1 MAISSN
7 RQHAARPAARGP
19 RGQRHPRDLRVGR
32 RGEARRAVG
41 HWLALVLVALS
52 AVVALP
58 AAAAAQDPPEPGPTA
73 PPAEGEPTQEPS
85 ETPGSET
92 GEEPVG
98 VVRGT
103 IRYEED
109 DERVAAEGVSITVE
123 SDDGTFSETVETNQR
138 GQFEVGVPAEGTYQ
152 VSIDTDTLPEGVQLE
167 DEDRTTAEAR
177 VRPPRPGLAAFPLT
191 TGDEEAQNSFLVR
204 ALRLG
209 VQGVRFG
216 LILAMAS
223 IGLSLIFGTTGLVNF
238 SHGEMVTFGALIAYL
253 FNVTLGMPILI
264 AAPLAIAVGGLFGAG
279 YNRGVWRPLRSR
291 GTGLVAMLV
300 VSIGAGMLM
309 RYIFLYQFGGRSRGY
324 DVEEQRAMEIGP
336 LDIVP
341 RDLWLIGL
349 SVLLLVA
356 VALFLQLTLAGK
368 AMRAVADNRDLAEAS
383 GIDVERVIAWV
394 WIAGGALAAVGGVF
408 NALAEDVTWQMGFQM
423 LLLLFASVIL
433 GGLGTAFGA
442 LVGGISIGLLYQLS
456 TLFIDSVYKT
466 TAALLVLILVLLVR
480 PHGILGQPERVG

>member
-1 MAISSN
+1 
-7 RQHAARPAARGP
+7 
-19 RGQRHPRDLRVGR
+19 
-32 RGEARRAVG
+32 
-41 HWLALVLVALS
+41 
-52 AVVALP
+52 
-58 AAAAAQDPPEPGPTA
+58 
-73 PPAEGEPTQEPS
+73 
-85 ETPGSET
+85 
-92 GEEPVG
+92 
-98 VVRGT
+98 
-103 IRYEED
+103 
-109 DERVAAEGVSITVE
+109 
-123 SDDGTFSETVETNQR
+123 
-138 GQFEVGVPAEGTYQ
+138 VPAEGTYQ
-152 VSIDTDTLPEGVQLE
+152 VSIDTDTLPDGVQLE
-167 DEDRTTAEAR
+167 DEDRTTAEAQ

-191 TGDEEAQNSFLVR
+191 TGEEEAQNSFFVR

-238 SHGEMVTFGALIAYL
+238 SHGEMVTFGALMAYL
-253 FNVTLGMPILI
+253 FNVTIGMPILI

-279 YNRGVWRPLRSR
+279 YNRGVWRPLRAR